1 MSLLFDEDNLKQ
13 GFYFWISKTQIMND
27 DIINEKIQTISMSSI
42 WGFFAWFWR
51 IKKSEDIDRVNILL
65 DNIFE
70 RNFLIIKNT
79 FKDYNEVFLYKKY
92 LSELKKLV
100 GNWKNRYIKCNL

>member
-1 MSLLFDEDNLKQ
+1 MDDDNKEYR
-13 GFYFWISKTQIMND
+13 FYFWIFKIQIMND
-27 DIINEKIQTISMSSI
+27 DIITEKIKTISMSSI

-51 IKKSEDIDRVNILL
+51 IKKSKDIDRVNILL
-65 DNIFE
+65 DIFFE

-92 LSELKKLV
+92 LSELEKLV
-100 GNWKNRYIKCNL
+100 GNWRNRYIKYNL